1 MLTHEQ
7 IARLRK
13 FADDERYSVAKR
25 LTAIDR
31 LACDAGLYVLR
42 QTRHLPIGSPGTRS
56 RREIIRLLR
65 RLLKSPSPES
75 KRVNTAGIEQ
85 RLMLIQTGVSTSC
98 ALREPTKAAP
108 VTPPNVLAGLD
119 SLDTKLKQLEQE
131 HYAAE
136 ENNGTNSL

>member
-1 MLTHEQ
+1 MLTHDQ
-7 IARLRK
+7 IARLRR
-13 FADDERYSVAKR
+13 FAGDESYSVAKR

-42 QTRHLPIGSPGTRS
+42 QTRHFPTGSPGTRS
-56 RREIIRLLR
+56 RREVIRLLR

-98 ALREPTKAAP
+98 ALWKPESKVTTDRAGQQTSLATELDDFLAKHGVYKASVPDEA
-108 VTPPNVLAGLD
+108 TE
-119 SLDTKLKQLEQE
+119 EQ
-131 HYAAE
+131 
-136 ENNGTNSL
+136 

>member
-1 MLTHEQ
+1 MLTHDQ
-7 IARLRK
+7 IAHLRR
-13 FADDERYSVAKR
+13 FAGDERYSVAKR

-42 QTRHLPIGSPGTRS
+42 QTNHFPIGSPGTRS

-98 ALREPTKAAP
+98 AVWKPQSPATTTADQQTSSVASEIDEFLAQHQNGGKSNAA
-108 VTPPNVLAGLD
+108 A
-119 SLDTKLKQLEQE
+119 
-131 HYAAE
+131 
-136 ENNGTNSL
+136 